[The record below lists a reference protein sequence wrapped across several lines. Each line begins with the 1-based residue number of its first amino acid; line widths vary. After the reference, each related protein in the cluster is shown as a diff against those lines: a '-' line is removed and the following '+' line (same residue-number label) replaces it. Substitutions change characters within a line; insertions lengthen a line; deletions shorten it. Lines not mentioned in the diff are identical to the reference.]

1 MYLQSPVFKLPEVFA
16 YFRSFVQLYIPN
28 TLHSKY
34 SSSHGCWL
42 PHLQCVLTLCDLLL
56 KYHDSELYRHITEK
70 EVTFQTFGTSWL
82 MTLFTRVVD
91 FALVYE
97 LFEILLFEGD
107 ELFPLFLPIALLVRN
122 REAVLRC
129 LDLETLIVQ
138 LQRNIKVSTAKE
150 LADLYFEAV
159 RVRSNTPVSV
169 AILV

>member
-1 MYLQSPVFKLPEVFA
+1 
-16 YFRSFVQLYIPN
+16 
-28 TLHSKY
+28 
-34 SSSHGCWL
+34 
-42 PHLQCVLTLCDLLL
+42 
-56 KYHDSELYRHITEK
+56 
-70 EVTFQTFGTSWL
+70 

-159 RVRSNTPVSV
+159 RVRSNTPVSF